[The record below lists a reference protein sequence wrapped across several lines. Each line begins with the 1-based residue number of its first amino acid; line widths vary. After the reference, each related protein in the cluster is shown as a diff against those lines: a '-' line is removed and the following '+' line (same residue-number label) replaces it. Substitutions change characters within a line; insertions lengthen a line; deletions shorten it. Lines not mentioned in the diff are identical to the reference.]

1 MVNCGGSEND
11 SACCRM
17 ILCAM
22 AWKVPPQ
29 IRSDEP
35 SNHAAARASMSLAAR
50 RVKVSSRIR
59 LAGTP
64 WLPCSH
70 AALATSV
77 LVFPVPAPASTRSG
91 PPCCVAAR
99 RCCSF
104 SPSSTAP
111 SSNMHMNITRRT
123 AADPYA
129 APAAFEPSRAGHRT
143 LVTDSDDDPGPQP
156 SRADKRW
163 YFGLMAT
170 CIGLFVLSWA
180 VIDRY
185 SLL

>member
-35 SNHAAARASMSLAAR
+35 SNHAPARASMSLAAR

-129 APAAFEPSRAGHRT
+129 APAAFEPLRA
-143 LVTDSDDDPGPQP
+143 
-156 SRADKRW
+156 RAPDARD
-163 YFGLMAT
+163 G
-170 CIGLFVLSWA
+170 
-180 VIDRY
+180 RR
-185 SLL
+185 

>member
-29 IRSDEP
+29 ILSAPPDEP

-64 WLPCSH
+64 WLPRSH
-70 AALATSV
+70 AARATSV
-77 LVFPVPAPASTRSG
+77 LVFPVPAPASTSSG

-104 SPSSTAP
+104 SPSSTAL
-111 SSNMHMNITRRT
+111 SSNMHMNITSPA

-129 APAAFEPSRAGHRT
+129 APAAFESPRARASRR
-143 LVTDSDDDPGPQP
+143 S
-156 SRADKRW
+156 
-163 YFGLMAT
+163 
-170 CIGLFVLSWA
+170 
-180 VIDRY
+180 
-185 SLL
+185 

>member
-29 IRSDEP
+29 IRSDPSTPPGEP
-35 SNHAAARASMSLAAR
+35 SNQAAARASMSLAAR

-64 WLPCSH
+64 WLPRSH
-70 AALATSV
+70 AARATSV
-77 LVFPVPAPASTRSG
+77 LVFPVPAPASTSSG
-91 PPCCVAAR
+91 PPWCVAAR

-104 SPSSTAP
+104 SPSSTAL
-111 SSNMHMNITRRT
+111 SSNMHLNITSRT
-123 AADPYA
+123 ATGPYA
-129 APAAFEPSRAGHRT
+129 APAAFRARRG
-143 LVTDSDDDPGPQP
+143 
-156 SRADKRW
+156 RASH
-163 YFGLMAT
+163 A
-170 CIGLFVLSWA
+170 S
-180 VIDRY
+180 
-185 SLL
+185 

>member
-29 IRSDEP
+29 IRPDEP

-70 AALATSV
+70 AARATSV
-77 LVFPVPAPASTRSG
+77 LVFPVPAPASTSSG

-99 RCCSF
+99 RCCSL
-104 SPSSTAP
+104 SPSSTAF
-111 SSNMHMNITRRT
+111 SSNMH
-123 AADPYA
+123 
-129 APAAFEPSRAGHRT
+129 
-143 LVTDSDDDPGPQP
+143 
-156 SRADKRW
+156 
-163 YFGLMAT
+163 
-170 CIGLFVLSWA
+170 
-180 VIDRY
+180 
-185 SLL
+185 